1 MNTTQNPRAAPDAN
15 RTIVRLSP
23 VSLKG
28 VRREETMQSM
38 ESLVALVGQ
47 PVDTAAVQALIAS
60 EQLHSTTE
68 EDLEEGE
75 PVESHLSSASGGYEF
90 SHTLG
95 RLNTLF
101 IHVKPKDEYAAFR
114 GTLTHGLTAQSTR
127 LDVRRSLGT
136 PSRSGEAQTLP
147 PLGRHGGWDRFDSN
161 VLCLHFQYS
170 ELKAEIEL
178 ITVMMADIAPGGVA
192 AE

>member
-1 MNTTQNPRAAPDAN
+1 MP
-15 RTIVRLSP
+15 
-23 VSLKG
+23 
-28 VRREETMQSM
+28 SM

-60 EQLHSTTE
+60 EQLQSTTE

-75 PVESHLSSASGGYEF
+75 PVESHLSSPSGGYQF

-101 IHVKPKDEYAAFR
+101 IHVKTKGEYAAFR
-114 GTLTHGLTAQSTR
+114 GALTHGLTSRSTR
-127 LDVRRSLGT
+127 ADVRKSLGT

-147 PLGRHGGWDRFDSN
+147 PLGRYGGWDRFDSK
-161 VLCLHFQYS
+161 VLCRHFQYS
-170 ELKAEIEL
+170 EPEEEIEL
-178 ITVMMADIAPGGVA
+178 ITIMMADIAPGGA
-192 AE
+192 AIE